1 MKDFLS
7 DREHSALP
15 KGHGISFSLILDT
28 GDIMTCTK
36 RLWMPNGKC
45 IILTTNTTTCK
56 DRQGRVLSPRKE
68 HDLKK
73 LTNLHLDNTI
83 GPPGAWGRG
92 NEAFQL
98 SFPVA
103 ATAPVLCCSCPVL
116 PMLSSSLKDR
126 AKLTKERNV
135 LPQF

>member
-1 MKDFLS
+1 MYNDLHKKIINAEL
-7 DREHSALP
+7 
-15 KGHGISFSLILDT
+15 
-28 GDIMTCTK
+28 
-36 RLWMPNGKC
+36 KC
-45 IILTTNTTTCK
+45 IVLTTNTTTCK
-56 DRQGRVLSPRKE
+56 DDFKVQE
-68 HDLKK
+68 HDMKK